1 MRKYDGT
8 YIFVG
13 LAKDDNVDALLD
25 KAQSEIT
32 RLNGVVV
39 NTEVLGK
46 RTFARPMNKKE
57 SGVYARIRFEMDPA
71 KVNALRDRYLI
82 MEDMFRVQLQVVDER
97 REATLAEQA
106 VKFKAREEARQAAA
120 EAAAEAAEE
129 NDYDDAV
136 ESDSDDYAA
145 DEV

>member
-1 MRKYDGT
+1 M
-8 YIFVG
+8 
-13 LAKDDNVDALLD
+13 
-25 KAQSEIT
+25 
-32 RLNGVVV
+32 
-39 NTEVLGK
+39 
-46 RTFARPMNKKE
+46 
-57 SGVYARIRFEMDPA
+57 
-71 KVNALRDRYLI
+71 
-82 MEDMFRVQLQVVDER
+82 VDER